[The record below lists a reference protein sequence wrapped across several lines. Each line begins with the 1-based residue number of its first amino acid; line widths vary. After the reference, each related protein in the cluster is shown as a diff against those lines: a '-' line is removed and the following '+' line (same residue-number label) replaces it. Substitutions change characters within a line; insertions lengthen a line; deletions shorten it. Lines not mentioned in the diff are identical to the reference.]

1 MIGRGMKERKN
12 VLMVRMREYFR
23 AKRVSVCVCERMFE
37 RGERERIFE
46 RGVSERESEKVS
58 VFEE

>member
-37 RGERERIFE
+37 RGERENI
-46 RGVSERESEKVS
+46 
-58 VFEE
+58 